1 MKEELIIKVLLLNSL
16 QNKKDKFVIL
26 INIAIVII
34 SLTHAK
40 IFIQVLQPKKQAK
53 RQLDFLQALIQQAQK
68 KY

>member
-1 MKEELIIKVLLLNSL
+1 MKEELTIKVLLLDSL

-34 SLTHAK
+34 FLTHVK
-40 IFIQVLQPKKQAK
+40 ISIQVLQHKNKAKKH
-53 RQLDFLQALIQQAQK
+53 LEFLPVLIQQVQK